1 VKRCVISVLV
11 YNEYGVVTRVSGLFT
26 RRGFN
31 IESFTG
37 EETEDPRISR
47 LTIVAKGD
55 ERELDQIKKQL
66 AKLVDVIKIK
76 ELDPEW
82 SVGRE
87 LALIKVKSSSSNRSE
102 IIQIVDIFR
111 ANIVDVSDKSLVIE
125 ATGEKRKIKALMD
138 LLKPYGIIET
148 VRTGLIA
155 LQRGNEGIIS
165 EEEFKEILDNA
176 ADKD

>member
-1 VKRCVISVLV
+1 MKRCVLSVLV

-37 EETEDPRISR
+37 EETENPQISR
-47 LTIVAKGD
+47 LTIVARGD

-76 ELDPEW
+76 ELDSEE

-87 LALIKVKSSSSNRSE
+87 LALIKVKSTPSNRSE

-165 EEEFKEILDNA
+165 EEELKAILDNT